1 MPGAV
6 KLAHRRLNRY
16 APGMKK
22 ILITGAAGRIGKVLH
37 AGLADR
43 YHLRLMYHRTVLPV
57 GANEEA
63 VVTDLGDP
71 DGVRRAVEGMDAI
84 VHLAGN
90 PNTQATFE
98 AVLHANI
105 VGTYH
110 VYEAARLVGVPRV
123 VFASTN
129 HVTGM
134 YERNGSLVLPDLPV
148 RPDSF
153 YGASKA
159 YGEAL
164 GRYYHDRYG
173 LAVICLRIGSALPRP
188 RDLRGLGTWLS
199 ERDMTQ
205 LMWRSIEA
213 PIGFGVFYGISANT
227 RRQWDIT
234 NARELLG
241 YAPEDNG
248 ELFAAEIT
256 AGAGGATS
264 AGG

>member
-1 MPGAV
+1 
-6 KLAHRRLNRY
+6 
-16 APGMKK
+16 MKK
-22 ILITGAAGRIGKVLH
+22 VLITGAAGRIGRNLH

-43 YHLRLMYHRTVLPV
+43 YRLRLMYHHTVLPV
-57 GANEEA
+57 GPNEEA
-63 VVTDLGDP
+63 VVADLGDLE
-71 DGVRRAVEGMDAI
+71 GVRRAVQGVDAV

-90 PNTQATFE
+90 PSTRASFDD
-98 AVLHANI
+98 VLTANI

-110 VYEAARLVGVPRV
+110 VYEAARLAGVPRV
-123 VFASTN
+123 IFASTN

-134 YERNGSLVLPDLPV
+134 HERNGSLVVPDMPV

-164 GRYYHDRYG
+164 GRYYHDQHG

-188 RDLRGLGTWLS
+188 RDSRGLGTWIS
-199 ERDMTQ
+199 ERDMAQ
-205 LMWRSIEA
+205 LTWRSIEA
-213 PIGFGVFYGISANT
+213 PVTFGIFYGISGNT

-248 ELFAAEIT
+248 EEYADEIKTKQAAP
-256 AGAGGATS
+256 
-264 AGG
+264 